1 MSIALAPLAL
11 VLAVTAAAPD
21 PSLGRDYHV
30 GHTGWNG
37 LSTLAGLAR
46 DIGCPT
52 EVRRT
57 LDWSA
62 LDGQDVLFFLYPQT
76 APDGE
81 ALQSFL
87 SAGGRVILADDYGA
101 AESALRSLSITRR
114 SGRFPAGTVAYR
126 GDDQLPVAT
135 ASRPTALGRSTQ
147 ELVANHSAYF
157 SSNLPSTFEFV
168 SGAGLVIEGT
178 LRRGRFVA
186 IADPSLFINN
196 MLELRG
202 NREFTARLLL
212 DMCRVRRDRLLVF
225 YGGFA
230 QHGQPPAILAGA
242 PAGAGL
248 SGQPEEWNRALAG
261 ANQNILESLRKKDRG
276 SSLELIELTGIV
288 FAVAVL
294 LLLLRYLPMPR
305 AERDARFAQPPRPP
319 ETGLF
324 ASIARYAGGA
334 GRAVGWGYIYPAT
347 LIREEVMARLQPFIV
362 AAPRGPTETHPAPL
376 AVAALVRTSHGAQ
389 AGELAR
395 SLLEDLSE
403 LQPPAGAGSG
413 GASGHE
419 RQISERTLR
428 RYYEKAAALFAL
440 LERRAPRDVS

>member
-11 VLAVTAAAPD
+11 VLAVTASAPD
-21 PSLGRDYHV
+21 PSLGRDYNV
-30 GHTGWNG
+30 GHLGWNG
-37 LSTLAGLAR
+37 LSTLASLAR

-57 LDWSA
+57 LDWST

-76 APDGE
+76 APDRD

-87 SAGGRVILADDYGA
+87 SVGGRVILADDYGA
-101 AESALRSLSITRR
+101 SENALRGLSITRR
-114 SGRFPAGTVAYR
+114 TGRFPSGTVAYR

-135 ASRPTALGRSTQ
+135 ASRPTALGRSTP

-186 IADPSLFINN
+186 VADPSIFINN

-212 DMCRVRRDRLLVF
+212 DMCRVRRDRLLLF

-230 QHGQPPAILAGA
+230 QSGQPPTILAGA

-261 ANQNILESLRKKDRG
+261 ANQNILESLRKKERG
-276 SSLELIELTGIV
+276 SSLDLIELTGIV
-288 FAVAVL
+288 FAISVL

-334 GRAVGWGYIYPAT
+334 GRAVGWGYVYPAT
-347 LIREEVMARLQPFIV
+347 LIREEVLARLQPFIV
-362 AAPRGPTETHPAPL
+362 AAPRPITEMQPAPA
-376 AVAALVRTSHGAQ
+376 AVAALVRQSHGER
-389 AGELAR
+389 AGELTEL
-395 SLLEDLSE
+395 LLEEFSR
-403 LQPPAGAGSG
+403 LQPKTD
-413 GASGHE
+413 ASLSRGRGLE
-419 RQISERTLR
+419 LQISERSLR
-428 RYYEKAAALFAL
+428 RYYEKAVALFAL
-440 LERRAPRDVS
+440 LERRAQKT